1 MNNRYMSI
9 IKRNR
14 STLKYD
20 HISIIPWIEI
30 KKLHLCKN
38 RLKIVSFSTKKL
50 PKTIVYFE
58 KKIFKFLLNK
68 CNNVSYLKQVKRPWY
83 ALLFCCWNCQ
93 TFKPIKRSKSNLSSS
108 LSSLSSHDSDN
119 DEMEYEYPNISNE
132 QQQEQ
137 QIQEM
142 NSSEPDSDDD
152 NWNLFNDNNNNLPSE
167 CDRKREKISRKHS
180 LIHNDDGFKNKK
192 LKQS

>member
-1 MNNRYMSI
+1 MKTKSKKIPTTHYDGHSKDRKFFIKVSMNNRYMSI
-9 IKRNR
+9 IMRNR

-58 KKIFKFLLNK
+58 KKIFKYLLNK

-83 ALLFCCWNCQ
+83 SLLFCCWNCHS
-93 TFKPIKRSKSNLSSS
+93 FKPIKRPKSSS
-108 LSSLSSHDSDN
+108 LT
-119 DEMEYEYPNISNE
+119 M
-132 QQQEQ
+132 
-137 QIQEM
+137 
-142 NSSEPDSDDD
+142 
-152 NWNLFNDNNNNLPSE
+152 F
-167 CDRKREKISRKHS
+167 
-180 LIHNDDGFKNKK
+180 
-192 LKQS
+192 